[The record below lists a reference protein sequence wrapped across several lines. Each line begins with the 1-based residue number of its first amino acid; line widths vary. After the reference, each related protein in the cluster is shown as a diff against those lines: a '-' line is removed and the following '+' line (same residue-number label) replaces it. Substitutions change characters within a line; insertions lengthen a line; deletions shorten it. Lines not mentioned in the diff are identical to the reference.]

1 MIVIIDYGTGNLGSI
16 SNMIRKVN
24 GECIVTN
31 DIEKISNASK
41 IILPGVGSY
50 GRAVQA
56 LKEKKIFDI
65 LRDKMIS
72 KDSYILG
79 ICLGMQLLC
88 EGSEESKEEGFG
100 VFEGL
105 CKKFSNEPLTPLQ
118 TFMGWSKIIKKKNHE
133 LFKDINE
140 INRFYFL
147 HSYFYP
153 LHENYTYCY
162 STNSFKYSA
171 FIVKDKIFGLQFH
184 PERSHHFGKKIF
196 ENFINL

>member
-1 MIVIIDYGTGNLGSI
+1 
-16 SNMIRKVN
+16 
-24 GECIVTN
+24 
-31 DIEKISNASK
+31 
-41 IILPGVGSY
+41 
-50 GRAVQA
+50 
-56 LKEKKIFDI
+56 
-65 LRDKMIS
+65 
-72 KDSYILG
+72 
-79 ICLGMQLLC
+79 LC